1 MSDSSLS
8 KTGELKSI
16 YRLCDESNS
25 EAERMNSTLIK
36 IYHYLRSS
44 GHLVKLS
51 EEEFKREILKI
62 NEIDMNVV
70 TSEEYNNAL
79 DAKLTHSHHASLEK
93 AHNRL
98 SWN

>member
-1 MSDSSLS
+1 M
-8 KTGELKSI
+8 
-16 YRLCDESNS
+16 
-25 EAERMNSTLIK
+25 
-36 IYHYLRSS
+36 
-44 GHLVKLS
+44 KLT